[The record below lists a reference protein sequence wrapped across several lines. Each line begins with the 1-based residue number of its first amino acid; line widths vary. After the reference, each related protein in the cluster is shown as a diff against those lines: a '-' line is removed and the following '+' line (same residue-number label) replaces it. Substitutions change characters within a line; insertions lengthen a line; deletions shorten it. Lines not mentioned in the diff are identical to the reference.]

1 MAGRPR
7 VQKEAE
13 VVAPDADFITD
24 DPRTPSGPNFA
35 LQMVMDLTRAQTAV
49 TQNLAALS
57 KSVEKQGDKL
67 GRIDDLRV
75 DIKELSTK
83 VGALTE
89 DLRETKTRLDKV
101 RTFVIGATAVVA
113 VLILIGQ
120 IAIRF
125 APWPA
130 TQALQQQPAAVPAVA
145 QR

>member
-1 MAGRPR
+1 MAGRTR
-7 VQKEAE
+7 AQKETDI
-13 VVAPDADFITD
+13 VAPDADFVTD

-35 LQMVMDLTRAQTAV
+35 LQMIMDLTRAQAAV

-83 VGALTE
+83 LGALTE

-113 VLILIGQ
+113 AVVIISQ

-125 APWPA
+125 APWPV
-130 TQALQQQPAAVPAVA
+130 TYVSSQPAGVAPASH
-145 QR
+145 R

>member
-1 MAGRPR
+1 MAGRTR
-7 VQKEAE
+7 TQKETEIA
-13 VVAPDADFITD
+13 APDADFITD

-35 LQMVMDLTRAQTAV
+35 LQMIMDLTRAQTTV

-83 VGALTE
+83 LGSLAE
-89 DLRETKTRLDKV
+89 DLKETKSRLDKV
-101 RTFVIGATAVVA
+101 RTFVIGAAAVVA
-113 VLILIGQ
+113 TLVIISQ

-130 TQALQQQPAAVPAVA
+130 THSLPQPAEVSPAS